1 MTGWGFFVTGGP
13 SGAWSAGFDRIGL
26 MVLGLLGLTVGWVA
40 VYLVRRLSAS
50 GSSSLGDR
58 LAALESRVT
67 DTQEVMIALSESKG
81 SRAFAP

>member
-1 MTGWGFFVTGGP
+1 M
-13 SGAWSAGFDRIGL
+13 AGQEDDWL
-26 MVLGLLGLTVGWVA
+26 MVLGVGLLGLTVGCVG

-50 GSSSLGDR
+50 GSPGFGDR

-67 DTQEVMIALSESKG
+67 DTQEVMIALSEKLDRIDAGDRKG